1 MTDRVQRYGSSTLAK
16 VSGSSDLRSLLDDP
30 WLESETII
38 VKPNWVVTEPAAY
51 TDHETLRILLEAL
64 DSEVVVVEGYQ
75 IGRSMNEL
83 EEGLS
88 FTHVGREVNWLWLM
102 RGGWGWLS
110 ENSDWGWFR
119 EGGHWNQLRKEE
131 KIFLD
136 DHGFTDLFQDHGV
149 EYVNVTEEIWRGK
162 TVDEA
167 AVKEAVEGRFNPV
180 SEERLY
186 GFMPER
192 LHRLWGSTLVSFAK
206 AKCYATFTLKNLFG
220 LIPDPLRAWWHGPG
234 NSRFDD
240 SVIGI
245 NKVYASTFNVYGIC
259 EALLSTAVPD
269 PNGAHGTLSPK
280 YRVEENLGVV
290 ALGRDMVSLDA
301 VLCGML
307 GYDLSEASYLTRAEE
322 LGTLSTSL
330 VDEAKA
336 DSTIWFPFR
345 E

>member
-51 TDHETLRILLEAL
+51 TDHETLRIRLEAL

-240 SVIGI
+240 SVTGI